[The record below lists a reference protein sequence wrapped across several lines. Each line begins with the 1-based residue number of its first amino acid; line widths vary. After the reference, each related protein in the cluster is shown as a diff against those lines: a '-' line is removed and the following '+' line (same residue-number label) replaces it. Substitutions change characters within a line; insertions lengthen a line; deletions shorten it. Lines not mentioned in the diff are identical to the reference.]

1 MAFKTRK
8 IETAGFSTP
17 QEMFQDNKLKTIMG
31 LMDYQSQTID
41 NYMATINGN
50 QIRNKNVAFE
60 LPTGSGKTLVGLLI
74 AEFHRRKHQRK
85 CLFLCPT
92 NQLVSQVCS
101 LAKEKYGITAIAFT
115 GRQVEYSPQE
125 KSMYLLGKAVGVTSY
140 SSFFLH
146 YSGHF

>member
-92 NQLVSQVCS
+92 NQL
-101 LAKEKYGITAIAFT
+101 
-115 GRQVEYSPQE
+115 
-125 KSMYLLGKAVGVTSY
+125 
-140 SSFFLH
+140 
-146 YSGHF
+146 